1 MGYLVDLKPN
11 AIAAFT
17 VTVLRH
23 RQHYLL
29 LQRAETKQFA
39 PGRWTG
45 VGGHVEIDELGDL
58 RRAALRELAEET
70 GITAADIRHLTLRR
84 ALLHNRPA
92 NPLTLLLYFT
102 GRLRALLLPACSEG
116 TLAWMTRTQLMG
128 LDIIE
133 TTRQALPLLIEDE
146 RRDPTGRETVKVGAA
161 HFRVDGALAQVVWGG
176 EFDADQ
182 G

>member
-1 MGYLVDLKPN
+1 MNLKPN

-17 VTVLRH
+17 VAVLR
-23 RQHYLL
+23 QGEHYLL
-29 LQRAETKQFA
+29 LQRAATKQFA

-45 VGGHVEIDELGDL
+45 IGGRVELDELDDL
-58 RRAALRELAEET
+58 RGAALRELAEET
-70 GITAADIRHLTLRR
+70 GIGATDVENLTLRR

-102 GRLRALLLPACSEG
+102 GQLRTMALPACTEG
-116 TLAWMTRTQLMG
+116 TLAGMTRRQLLE

-133 TTRQALPLLIEDE
+133 STRRVLPLLIEDE
-146 RRDPTGRETVKVGAA
+146 LRDPCGRETVRVGAA
-161 HFRVDGALAQVVWGG
+161 HFQADGLLAEVVWGG
-176 EFDADQ
+176 ASNTDQ